1 MKVESARGVRSPLQL
16 FGLYLAWSESA
27 IAAGL
32 FATVNVEHWTRQ
44 LLIGVMAF
52 GLVAYVLVAG
62 FLLIYLVVKRPGF
75 LFNPSDYDSS
85 VQHRLFDTPGI
96 AVANPP
102 GVPQGQPFAQP

>member
-1 MKVESARGVRSPLQL
+1 MKLDGQRGVRSPLQL

-32 FATVNVEHWTRQ
+32 FATVSVEHWTRQ
-44 LLIGVMAF
+44 LLIAVMAF

-75 LFNPSDYDSS
+75 LNSTLP
-85 VQHRLFDTPGI
+85 TPF
-96 AVANPP
+96 
-102 GVPQGQPFAQP
+102 FAFRRSMGK